1 MKRLVLLVTLPFVF
15 GLAQAQNSP
24 NDRLNH
30 MPMYDGQGPYG
41 PGGMRNN
48 ESEREYQERMREER
62 REMHSDQRPYNGQGP
77 QGRPG
82 EFREDM
88 EIRRHRERMM
98 EERMQEERREMQ
110 RQQRPNDTPASG
122 MNR

>member
-24 NDRLNH
+24 NDRTNR
-30 MPMYDGQGPYG
+30 MPMYDGQGPHG
-41 PGGMRNN
+41 PTGMRTN

-62 REMHSDQRPYNGQGP
+62 REMHREQRPYNG

-82 EFREDM
+82 EFREDA
-88 EIRRHRERMM
+88 EIRRHRERML
-98 EERMQEERREMQ
+98 EERREMQ
-110 RQQRPNDTPASG
+110 RQQ
-122 MNR
+122 